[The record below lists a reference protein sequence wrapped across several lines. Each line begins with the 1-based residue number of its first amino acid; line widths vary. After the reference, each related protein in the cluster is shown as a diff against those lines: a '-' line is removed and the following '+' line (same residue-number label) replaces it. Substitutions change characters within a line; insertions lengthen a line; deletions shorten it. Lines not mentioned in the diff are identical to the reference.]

1 MICTYFSSYIH
12 VGFFFYGIDDTDE
25 AKGDETS
32 PDNETT
38 SGAASTDS
46 EVDFSSIES
55 LLNPDSESVRTQVEN
70 YVIKNP
76 KLLTELL
83 SVNFSDLVT
92 VFKDILEEVSRD
104 QPEAPLE
111 EAYVRL
117 FEVIEARG
125 AEGVRDLAGVTS
137 SSSGPPAAKVI
148 KVVDRYLQ
156 AGSEL
161 HQFDILRDENRVAA
175 LFDLMEDRV
184 VVDQDDELV
193 NDDEL

>member
-1 MICTYFSSYIH
+1 MTSVLINCTHFP
-12 VGFFFYGIDDTDE
+12 V
-25 AKGDETS
+25 
-32 PDNETT
+32 
-38 SGAASTDS
+38 
-46 EVDFSSIES
+46 
-55 LLNPDSESVRTQVEN
+55 
-70 YVIKNP
+70 
-76 KLLTELL
+76 KL
-83 SVNFSDLVT
+83 
-92 VFKDILEEVSRD
+92 
-104 QPEAPLE
+104 
-111 EAYVRL
+111 
-117 FEVIEARG
+117 ARG

-137 SSSGPPAAKVI
+137 SSSDPPAAKVI